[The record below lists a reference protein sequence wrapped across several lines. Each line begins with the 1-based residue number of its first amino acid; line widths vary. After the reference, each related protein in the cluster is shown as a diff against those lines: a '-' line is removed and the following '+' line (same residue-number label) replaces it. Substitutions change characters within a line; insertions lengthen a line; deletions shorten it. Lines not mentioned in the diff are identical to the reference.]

1 MWPAHCIQGS
11 NGAEFHSG
19 LEIKPSDIIVS
30 KGLLDRVDSYSGFGS
45 PPEKTELETILR
57 NNQITKVFSCGLAFD
72 YCVGS
77 TAYDAAA
84 KGFQSFIIQ
93 DGTRSVAKESE
104 ANMSTKCKDVGVHLI
119 SSSEISDKI

>member
-1 MWPAHCIQGS
+1 M
-11 NGAEFHSG
+11 
-19 LEIKPSDIIVS
+19 S

-57 NNQITKVFSCGLAFD
+57 NNQITRVFSCGLAFD

-77 TAYDAAA
+77 TAYDAAV

-93 DGTRSVAKESE
+93 DATRSVA
-104 ANMSTKCKDVGVHLI
+104 
-119 SSSEISDKI
+119 

>member
-1 MWPAHCIQGS
+1 MFETITLEDSGVKQVMWPAHCIQGS
-11 NGAEFHSG
+11 KGSEFHSE

-30 KGLLDRVDSYSGFGS
+30 KGLMDRVDSYSGFGS

-57 NNQITKVFSCGLAFD
+57 NNQITKVFTCGLAFD

-84 KGFQSFIIQ
+84 KGFQSLIIL
-93 DGTRSVAKESE
+93 DATRSVA
-104 ANMSTKCKDVGVHLI
+104 
-119 SSSEISDKI
+119 